1 MEGHVA
7 KNNESTFPSF
17 VDLDD
22 FLSKHNSNFIWLL
35 VGEWF
40 VAKSKYSN
48 QWILEDNFMKQI
60 IVHTFQQ
67 FKWLAVDKVMCFCFM
82 LMVNRL

>member
-22 FLSKHNSNFIWLL
+22 FLNKHNSNFIWLL
-35 VGEWF
+35 VG
-40 VAKSKYSN
+40 KSVSSLGELYA
-48 QWILEDNFMKQI
+48 ER
-60 IVHTFQQ
+60 
-67 FKWLAVDKVMCFCFM
+67 
-82 LMVNRL
+82 LM